1 MDRSGTL
8 MLSGVISGVGGVLVN
23 GSGVVLL
30 AGTSTYQGATTL
42 AAGTLVVNGSIAN
55 SAVSVNAGT
64 LKGNGTVGPLT
75 VNSGTVA
82 PGNSI
87 GTLNVAGNV
96 TFGAGSIYEVE
107 IDPTGRSDLI
117 NASGSAAILA
127 GSAVHVLSAPGNYTG
142 TITYRIVEAPGGV
155 SGTFSTLTID
165 QAGLDAKLV
174 YTATEVDLELNE
186 QGPPVVIPPVVIP
199 PDPPPIIVIDL
210 TPDAHTPNEKSV
222 AGAIEAGGTGGT
234 IATNILARA
243 PDHSFVT
250 KALDQLSG
258 EIFPSLHSQ
267 AYEED
272 RLVRITVLHRLRQTT
287 ADDPLRSG
295 GEEARTIV
303 PGLSMWVHGFAN
315 WATLESDGNAA
326 TLDHRIDGVM
336 GGIDAA
342 PIEALTLGIAAAYTS
357 NHAGERASTATG
369 ERTHVAAYGGWHD
382 GALELRLGGDY
393 GWVLHSRGLDDSA
406 LAVFRRARRHNPFAF
421 APLNGIVAVMSN
433 AGMLDSAIVLCRV
446 LQQMGP
452 HSCGDQ
458 LLMQMGRAREVVVA
472 WKAKPST
479 TPDETLD
486 LAEALA
492 LAGDPTGA
500 RRELSAALSAAGS
513 RYVREDNVAA
523 VYLALSDTARTLEW
537 LGRGLDAEAANMAT
551 INRNWRFK
559 PLHGYPPFDAIVRK
573 AGLQPSP
580 WTD

>member
-1 MDRSGTL
+1 
-8 MLSGVISGVGGVLVN
+8 
-23 GSGVVLL
+23 
-30 AGTSTYQGATTL
+30 
-42 AAGTLVVNGSIAN
+42 
-55 SAVSVNAGT
+55 

-393 GWVLHSRGLDDSA
+393 GWGTTHVERTVTFPGFSDTLNARQRMHLAQGFGEAAYDDVWGPLA
-406 LAVFRRARRHNPFAF
+406 LEPFAGLAFVDVGFGAF
-421 APLNGIVAVMSN
+421 AETAGAAALRGTANDSSQLYSTLGLRLAYEREPDELKITPRALFAWEHAFEALRPEEFLIFEDTGKGFTSLGVPIDRDAANVELGFDVAVAPNGTFSLYYEGLF
-433 AGMLDSAIVLCRV
+433 AERTRDHTLRV
-446 LQQMGP
+446 NFT
-452 HSCGDQ
+452 
-458 LLMQMGRAREVVVA
+458 
-472 WKAKPST
+472 WN
-479 TPDETLD
+479 
-486 LAEALA
+486 
-492 LAGDPTGA
+492 
-500 RRELSAALSAAGS
+500 
-513 RYVREDNVAA
+513 Y
-523 VYLALSDTARTLEW
+523 
-537 LGRGLDAEAANMAT
+537 
-551 INRNWRFK
+551 
-559 PLHGYPPFDAIVRK
+559 
-573 AGLQPSP
+573 
-580 WTD
+580 